1 MDWVDLAL
9 LCVWGPGGGD
19 TITEK
24 EIIARVHHRTLTI
37 PMPFLGSPFQIS
49 FHKQAVW
56 NTILPLSLFPALALT
71 RPLPPVYLSLC
82 SYISLSPLS
91 EVEMVNLCK

>member
-56 NTILPLSLFPALALT
+56 NTILPVSLSRSRSHTPSSSS
-71 RPLPPVYLSLC
+71 LSLC